1 MKIVVS
7 GTHAS
12 GKSTLIADFALRHP
26 EFTVLGEL
34 FDLVEDAGDA
44 PSGAMFAAQL
54 RLSADRLLDESDDGH
69 VIAERG
75 PLDFL
80 AYLVAGAELADAD
93 LDVAFLEQANT
104 RTAAALQTVDVLVI
118 LPLTP
123 SDAIH
128 VGADEDLEL
137 RTAMNAVLLEL
148 IDDPDLIGDHV
159 TVAEITGDPSD
170 RLAALEALVASQ
182 QR

>member
-26 EFTVLGEL
+26 EFTVLGEV
-34 FDLVEDAGDA
+34 FDLVEDAGDV
-44 PSGAMFAAQL
+44 PSSAMFAAQL
-54 RLSADRLLDESDDGH
+54 RLSADRLLDESNDGD

-80 AYLVAGAELADAD
+80 AYLLASAELSGTD
-93 LDVAFLEQANT
+93 LDTGFLERANT
-104 RTAAALQTVDVLVI
+104 RAAAALQTVDVLVV

-123 SDAIH
+123 NDGIH

-137 RTAMNAVLLEL
+137 RTAMNAVLLDL
-148 IDDPDLIGDHV
+148 VDDPDLIADHV
-159 TVAEITGDPSD
+159 TVAEIIGDPSD
-170 RLAALEALVASQ
+170 RLATLEALVASQ